1 MVKVDDVKRAIEQQP
16 AKVASL
22 IESMLP
28 SGYKTSGRI
37 IAGDVYGQPSSK
49 GKGAGSFGINIRGN
63 KIGVWCDSAT
73 GEGGDLLAFVKAN
86 QGLPFKDALAL
97 VASELGV
104 SDDCTHPI
112 HQRPTPKPLEPTLES
127 PTSEVYPIPQWSYAP
142 IAGTRAE
149 TYLHSRGITLARL
162 GLRHWPEAL
171 GYGLYQ
177 AKSGRQIPALFSHYT
192 DQQGATRAIQAVLL
206 TSEGKRLAFNGEN
219 AKKQNLQGSQPKGAT
234 CKLWPRPSDDE
245 PTLALCEGVESALAF
260 ACFVGWPAWAVGSAS
275 NYLNISPP
283 DRVEALRESLVKGKW
298 DRMMHPEVE
307 LYLAPDRDKAGLRNA
322 SQALDG
328 KAPIITPQSLD
339 LTNDASLDW
348 CDLLA
353 VAPPEETPTHDLD
366 THQALIARWGKA
378 EQRLEALG
386 DAPLDET
393 TQAKTEAFFSG
404 LAYEI
409 SSVYERLNPLQ
420 KASVLSVHQ

>member
-1 MVKVDDVKRAIEQQP
+1 MVKVDDAKRAIEQQP

-22 IESMLP
+22 IEGMLP

-73 GEGGDLLAFVKAN
+73 GEGGDLLAFVQAN
-86 QGLPFKDALAL
+86 QGIPFKDALGL
-97 VASELGV
+97 LASELGV
-104 SDDCTHPI
+104 SDDYTHPI
-112 HQRPTPKPLEPTLES
+112 HQRTTPKPLESHTAS
-127 PTSEVYPIPQWSYAP
+127 PSSDALPIPQWSYTP

-149 TYLHSRGITLARL
+149 AYLHSRGITLARL
-162 GLRHWPEAL
+162 GLRHWPEVL

-177 AKSGRQIPALFSHYT
+177 AKSGKQIPALFSNYT

-206 TSEGKRLAFNGEN
+206 TSEGKRLSFNGEP
-219 AKKQNLQGSQPKGAT
+219 AKKQYLQGSQPKGAT
-234 CKLWPRPSDDE
+234 CKLWPRPSDTE
-245 PTLALCEGVESALAF
+245 PNLALCEGVESALAF
-260 ACFVGWPAWAVGSAS
+260 ACFLGWPAWAVGSAS
-275 NYLNISPP
+275 NYLNIAPP
-283 DRVEALRESLVKGKW
+283 DRMETLAHGGRWL
-298 DRMMHPEVE
+298 HPEVE
-307 LYLAPDRDKAGLRNA
+307 LYLAPDRDKAGLSYA
-322 SQALDG
+322 SKALDG
-328 KAPIITPQSLD
+328 KASIITPQSLE

-353 VAPPEETPTHDLD
+353 VAPPEDTSTHDLD

-386 DAPLDET
+386 DTPLDET
-393 TQAKTEAFFSG
+393 TQAKAEAFFSG

-409 SSVYERLNPLQ
+409 SSVYDRLNPLQ
-420 KASVLSVHQ
+420 KASVLSVHP